1 MGRLL
6 GSPRRCGAAG
16 AVLLA
21 AVVIFT
27 AGLGATQQPTTK
39 PATGASAA
47 TQPDG
52 GALTELLKT
61 AAQNSRQGARARARL
76 VNQASA
82 QVDRLVE
89 ALKHEDD
96 DVRVSAAW
104 TLRQC
109 GDKRAVG
116 PLTAALRDENFSVAR
131 AAAVSLK
138 QFGAVEVPLRALM
151 RDPDPGLRWRG
162 MINVDYLLLGNLMGD
177 VAALAADDP
186 VDFVRADAAW
196 TLRHAAGP
204 EVAEALV
211 KCLADPSARTRYQA
225 GIGLRGKIA
234 GELMK
239 PGSPTRRRAMEALV
253 KVLETHRGKPYAT
266 SAAVAKLT
274 ELVIEPLGTDPAKW
288 RKFLEPEAEK

>member
-1 MGRLL
+1 MGRSH
-6 GSPRRCGAAG
+6 GFRRPLSAAG

-21 AVVIFT
+21 AVVILT
-27 AGLGATQQPTTK
+27 AGLAATDQPTTK
-39 PATGASAA
+39 PATGAAAA
-47 TQPDG
+47 TQPG
-52 GALTELLKT
+52 GAALTELLKT

-82 QVDRLVE
+82 RVDELAA

-116 PLTAALRDENFSVAR
+116 PLTAALRDENFGVAR

-138 QFGAVEVPLRALM
+138 QFKAVEAPLRALM
-151 RDPDPGLRWRG
+151 RDPDPAMRWRG
-162 MINVDYLLLGNLMGD
+162 MVNVDYLLLDSLMGD

-225 GIGLRGKIA
+225 GIGLRGKVA
-234 GELMK
+234 RELMK
-239 PGSPTRRRAMEALV
+239 PGSPARRRALEALV
-253 KVLETHRGKPYAT
+253 RILETHRGKPYAT
-266 SAAVAKLT
+266 SSAVAKLT

-288 RKFLEPEAEK
+288 RKFLKLEADK